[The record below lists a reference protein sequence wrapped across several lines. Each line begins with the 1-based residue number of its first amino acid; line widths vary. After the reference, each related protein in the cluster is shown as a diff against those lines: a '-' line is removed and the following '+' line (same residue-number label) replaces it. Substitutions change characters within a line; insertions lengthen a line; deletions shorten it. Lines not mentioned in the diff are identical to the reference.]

1 MLAHLGDVLVEIAH
15 DGERNVAVP
24 AVDRFDQLAA
34 DQGQAEIEEIAV
46 RVLQIAYQSLDR
58 KRRIDLFGGRMVV
71 EQQVDDRQESFRIDA
86 AVLTDFADRFVS
98 ESERYAEPAEYQ
110 KHRIIFADQ
119 VAHSVGL
126 LVSAEFV
133 HLHFRFSRLVRY
145 DKDNYFARLASVG
158 SVVSRCRPSE
168 AYRRTAL
175 RIPNAT
181 SKFALS
187 AATGNPCKSV
197 FRAVRIPI
205 FG

>member
-1 MLAHLGDVLVEIAH
+1 MIRGSITFIIWIMGKYVAMKFVIFFVLFIHLLQKTDSLLHIHITNIHNMLCAYLEWCADKYTDMWNMVILKDCICTSSH
-15 DGERNVAVP
+15 D
-24 AVDRFDQLAA
+24 Q
-34 DQGQAEIEEIAV
+34 
-46 RVLQIAYQSLDR
+46 
-58 KRRIDLFGGRMVV
+58 
-71 EQQVDDRQESFRIDA
+71 
-86 AVLTDFADRFVS
+86 AVLCS
-98 ESERYAEPAEYQ
+98 CQ
-110 KHRIIFADQ
+110 FADQ
-119 VAHSVGL
+119 IAHSVGL

-158 SVVSRCRPSE
+158 SVVSRCRSSE

-175 RIPNAT
+175 RTPNAT

>member
-34 DQGQAEIEEIAV
+34 DQGQTEIEEIAV

-71 EQQVDDRQESFRIDA
+71 E
-86 AVLTDFADRFVS
+86 
-98 ESERYAEPAEYQ
+98 RYAEPADYQ

-119 VAHSVGL
+119 IAHSVGL

-158 SVVSRCRPSE
+158 SVVSRCRSSE

-175 RIPNAT
+175 RTPNAT

-197 FRAVRIPI
+197 FRVVRIPI

>member
-86 AVLTDFADRFVS
+86 AVLADFADRFVP

-119 VAHSVGL
+119 IAHSVGL

-133 HLHFRFSRLVRY
+133 HLHFCFSRLVRY

-158 SVVSRCRPSE
+158 SVVSRCRSSE

-175 RIPNAT
+175 RTPNAT